1 MVKAVQGAIIGQSYF
16 PHCDCEDEERAGAVF
31 ISHAEAKTMKAVV
44 YNKHSH
50 CEWCEREEVQ
60 ADDDLCECE
69 CHSKIVIFDEKV
81 DMP

>member
-1 MVKAVQGAIIGQSYF
+1 
-16 PHCDCEDEERAGAVF
+16 
-31 ISHAEAKTMKAVV
+31 MKAVV